1 MDDPVP
7 LAAGATE
14 ARVADTERL
23 VDAID
28 LPIGRWDREGR
39 LTFCNQPY
47 VTWAKRPR
55 EEILGRTLEQIYGP
69 QAWAAARDAFGA
81 AFEGRTTSYERL
93 LTHRGAAPRWARVQA
108 FPDRDAAGRIE
119 AIYTIAFDIHD
130 DVLGRQALESQRRR
144 LLRFTE
150 KIPYPLTYV
159 DREFRLLFVNKAYL
173 EITDAAEPDILGR
186 RIGDVRGPKLWAEH
200 RPYFERAL
208 AGESVQ
214 YTRLATLG
222 NQDRR
227 WVRTSYV
234 PDLDDDGVVA
244 GIYTVTLDVHEMMLA
259 RQRLERTVERDA
271 LTDVLSRRAVT
282 ARLDAA
288 LSGHEP
294 GELALF
300 FVDLDNFKQVNDALG
315 HAAGDAVL
323 TRLAAAL
330 QTVVRTEDAVG
341 RFGGDEFIVLARV
354 NDEAGAQRVAE
365 HLLAAAR
372 ASGAHLDPPMDIH
385 ASVGWALAP
394 SDAGDAL
401 TLLQRAD
408 DAMYTAKRE
417 GGDRAL
423 RAPRTA

>member
-1 MDDPVP
+1 
-7 LAAGATE
+7 
-14 ARVADTERL
+14 
-23 VDAID
+23 
-28 LPIGRWDREGR
+28 
-39 LTFCNQPY
+39 
-47 VTWAKRPR
+47 
-55 EEILGRTLEQIYGP
+55 
-69 QAWAAARDAFGA
+69 
-81 AFEGRTTSYERL
+81 
-93 LTHRGAAPRWARVQA
+93 
-108 FPDRDAAGRIE
+108 
-119 AIYTIAFDIHD
+119 
-130 DVLGRQALESQRRR
+130 
-144 LLRFTE
+144 
-150 KIPYPLTYV
+150 
-159 DREFRLLFVNKAYL
+159 
-173 EITDAAEPDILGR
+173 
-186 RIGDVRGPKLWAEH
+186 
-200 RPYFERAL
+200 
-208 AGESVQ
+208 
-214 YTRLATLG
+214 
-222 NQDRR
+222 
-227 WVRTSYV
+227 
-234 PDLDDDGVVA
+234 
-244 GIYTVTLDVHEMMLA
+244 
-259 RQRLERTVERDA
+259 
-271 LTDVLSRRAVT
+271 VT